1 MKNILIVEDSQEIID
16 LIKIYLE
23 QEEYSIYEACDGE
36 SAINIFEKE
45 EIHLVVLDI
54 MLPKLNGYEVI
65 KRLRG
70 VMYRLLFYL
79 LKTRMRIKFW
89 D

>member
-16 LIKIYLE
+16 LIKIYME
-23 QEEYSIYEACDGE
+23 QEEYFIYEACDGE

-54 MLPKLNGYEVI
+54 MLPRGCMDGDNGVYHLSV
-65 KRLRG
+65 K
-70 VMYRLLFYL
+70 
-79 LKTRMRIKFW
+79 
-89 D
+89 